1 LSKQETPPPQTGAAP
16 IAGLHRVLGT
26 FDVVLLNVAAIISFR
41 WLAVAAQV
49 GPSSL
54 TLWALGLLTFFVPS
68 ALTVL
73 ELNSRLPGEGGMY
86 TWSKMAFGDLHA
98 FVVGWSYWVGN
109 LVFFPSILLFAAG
122 VFLYGHA
129 GWLKLADSVSY
140 NAGFSLAVLWLAIIL
155 NIFGLERAK
164 WLQNIGGI
172 ATWVTGALV
181 LVGGALAWH
190 KFGSATP
197 FGARSLVPDLGSMAT
212 FASFSAMALAYLGLE
227 LGPVMGGEIKNARRA
242 ISRALLSSCV
252 LITIIYVAGTAA
264 LLIALPAGEIN
275 LISGIPQALAAVG
288 ARVGIGSFGAIA
300 AVSLTVSQ
308 IGSLGA
314 WISGTARLPFLF
326 GLDRYLPEALG
337 TVHPRFGSP
346 YVALLTQGALTT
358 LVLLAALSGSA
369 IHEAFIALIDMSMIL
384 SFVPLL
390 YMFAALPALRRRAD
404 ARAADVILIPGGL
417 PACWGVAGAG
427 MATLVLGIVVAMVPP
442 TNTISP
448 WVFGLK
454 VVGGCFVMIAAGLV
468 FYARGRRTA
477 GASRLDRPAEVE
489 GGGRRT

>member
-1 LSKQETPPPQTGAAP
+1 MNRQEPPPPQPAAVP

-26 FDVVLLNVAAIISFR
+26 FDIVLLNVAAIISFR

-86 TWSKMAFGDLHA
+86 TWSKTAFGDVHA
-98 FVVGWSYWVGN
+98 FIVGWSYWVGN

-122 VFLYGHA
+122 VILYSHE
-129 GWLKLADSVSY
+129 GWLKLADSAFY
-140 NAGFSLAVLWLAIIL
+140 NAAFSLTILWLAIVL

-172 ATWVTGALV
+172 ATWMAGALV
-181 LVGGALAWH
+181 LIGGTLAWH
-190 KFGSATP
+190 KFGSATH
-197 FGARSLVPDLGSMAT
+197 FDVHSLVPDVGSMAT
-212 FASFSAMALAYLGLE
+212 FASFSTMALAYLGLE
-227 LGPVMGGEIKNARRA
+227 LGPIMGGEIKDARRA
-242 ISRALLSSCV
+242 ISRALLISCV
-252 LITIIYVAGTAA
+252 LIAIIYIAGTAA

-288 ARVGIGSFGAIA
+288 ARVGIGSFGVIA
-300 AVSLTVSQ
+300 AVLLTVSQ

-337 TVHPRFGSP
+337 AVHPRFGSP
-346 YVALLTQGALTT
+346 YVALLTQGVLTT

-384 SFVPLL
+384 SFIPLL
-390 YMFAALPALRRRAD
+390 YMFAALPVLRRRSP

-417 PACWGVAGAG
+417 PVCCVVAGAG
-427 MATLVLGIVVAMVPP
+427 MATLVLGIAVAMVPP
-442 TNTISP
+442 TGSISP
-448 WVFGLK
+448 WLFGLK
-454 VVGGCFVMIAAGLV
+454 VVGGCFIMIGVGLA
-468 FYARGRRTA
+468 FYARGRRA
-477 GASRLDRPAEVE
+477 AADRK
-489 GGGRRT
+489 